1 MPLSPNQAAQVL
13 VSAEPKVQ
21 GLVQKPQSGPNP
33 NVKLVSGRPRCR
45 SLSPRCRLDVDVGPE
60 GQAGGRIGLGPV
72 SCQEGLLVPPAWEVT
87 SPDSDPLSKSFPPL
101 QPSTKRHLYALAH
114 NSADCLLLPTDLQRS
129 VSSEY
134 LKSTDSAA
142 CWDADLSLVSI
153 SFPLF
158 VRPVSLFPF
167 RFPHSS
173 SYRSPPLFG
182 SQFF

>member
-1 MPLSPNQAAQVL
+1 ML

-21 GLVQKPQSGPNP
+21 GQVQKPQSGPNP

-45 SLSPRCRLDVDVGPE
+45 SHSPRCRLDVDVGPE

-101 QPSTKRHLYALAH
+101 QPSTKRHSYALAH
-114 NSADCLLLPTDLQRS
+114 NSADCLRLPTDLQRS

-134 LKSTDSAA
+134 LKSTG
-142 CWDADLSLVSI
+142 WDADLSLVSSGDSCPSMALLSHFSPI
-153 SFPLF
+153 ICAPRLF
-158 VRPVSLFPF
+158 VPIQIP
-167 RFPHSS
+167 
-173 SYRSPPLFG
+173 
-182 SQFF
+182 SQLLI